1 MKIPIAY
8 AMSYPIRL
16 YNISKSL
23 RLDEIGK
30 LEFYKVDENV
40 FKPISLAYKAI
51 KEKGTY
57 PCVLNAANEEAVNL
71 FLNEKIKFH
80 EIYEIVNKTL
90 MAFNND
96 LDVTLEK
103 VLKANAWAKEY
114 VRRNYL

>member
-16 YNISKSL
+16 NNISKSL

-90 MAFNND
+90 
-96 LDVTLEK
+96 
-103 VLKANAWAKEY
+103 
-114 VRRNYL
+114 